1 MPKIQSAR
9 RESDLLLSG
18 PGTVVVLV
26 ALSSVIV
33 LGAVCKYLL
42 KLCHSVKERWKKRPK
57 KRRSKQ
63 ESRLRSTSVRR
74 NESKTSKT
82 REGGVAAPEFFIPS
96 LGKRV
101 PQQPSPNLVQ
111 GRTGRTNDDKC
122 FRLMPLYFKDEI
134 GELNPD
140 LYQQVRA
147 ICLGRNKK
155 LGQLNIKIS
164 YNKKSRNLSIFL
176 VTGKDF
182 PPRDYVGSIDTCV
195 NITVLPDRDRR
206 KQTAIHRR
214 SVNPPYNE
222 NFVFGIQAGED
233 AHAHSLLLV
242 TFFFDS
248 YSHAHVLGE
257 CRVPLIY
264 CDFSATTS
272 IWCYLEESHDSET
285 FLGGALQNFSNAE
298 CGELLISL
306 CFDECDQTLTV
317 AIMKGMKLTEG
328 LFSNVDKLY
337 TKATLFYEGKKL
349 DKRKTGLKAV
359 GEVFTVFNEALLFRV
374 SKEKLPRCTLKVSV
388 NHYNVMG
395 KSATIGEVNFN
406 AESAVGLEEVH
417 WSSIISKHN
426 NSVSMWHTLRGF
438 KFKETLRDDK
448 SPLSPP

>member
-1 MPKIQSAR
+1 M
-9 RESDLLLSG
+9 LLS
-18 PGTVVVLV
+18 LV
-26 ALSSVIV
+26 EN
-33 LGAVCKYLL
+33 K
-42 KLCHSVKERWKKRPK
+42 
-57 KRRSKQ
+57 
-63 ESRLRSTSVRR
+63 
-74 NESKTSKT
+74 
-82 REGGVAAPEFFIPS
+82 PEVSF
-96 LGKRV
+96 L
-101 PQQPSPNLVQ
+101 
-111 GRTGRTNDDKC
+111 

-164 YNKKSRNLSIFL
+164 YNKKNRNLSIFL

-272 IWCYLEESHDSET
+272 IWCYLEESHDSV
-285 FLGGALQNFSNAE
+285 SYV
-298 CGELLISL
+298 IY
-306 CFDECDQTLTV
+306 DV
-317 AIMKGMKLTEG
+317 
-328 LFSNVDKLY
+328 VDVVIY
-337 TKATLFYEGKKL
+337 
-349 DKRKTGLKAV
+349 
-359 GEVFTVFNEALLFRV
+359 
-374 SKEKLPRCTLKVSV
+374 
-388 NHYNVMG
+388 
-395 KSATIGEVNFN
+395 
-406 AESAVGLEEVH
+406 
-417 WSSIISKHN
+417 
-426 NSVSMWHTLRGF
+426 
-438 KFKETLRDDK
+438 
-448 SPLSPP
+448 